1 VVRCATPAL
10 SFALLLSGNQLLRFL
25 FRARVFSHLRARFRV
40 LKALFHRGKTR
51 FDTCHIRW
59 AKTEVLPASMPII
72 TASLRFLYILSH
84 P

>member
-1 VVRCATPAL
+1 
-10 SFALLLSGNQLLRFL
+10 L
-25 FRARVFSHLRARFRV
+25 FRIRGAFLSLRARFRV

-51 FDTCHIRW
+51 FDTVISVW